1 MTLGIRRIF
10 APTATVPGAHRRPV
24 WREQLKQLN
33 RDATASDAWHRP
45 HILTSALADERGH
58 YIPTSRSYIHVPKK
72 QGLPEKI
79 KVFPPAAASGRA
91 PRLMLA

>member
-1 MTLGIRRIF
+1 
-10 APTATVPGAHRRPV
+10 
-24 WREQLKQLN
+24 
-33 RDATASDAWHRP
+33 
-45 HILTSALADERGH
+45 LADERGH

-91 PRLMLA
+91 PGLMLA